1 MMVAFEEFPKTHSSQ
16 PAQPRPSG
24 VSRPAAAQLSF
35 WEAPP
40 TSDFQSHTPVWP
52 ARQPPGPAHLAVG
65 AVLTVLS
72 HRLTLLPLTSPL
84 VAVTAATGV
93 VQLVL
98 RLRLPILSRPVKVD
112 LSFFMARQVVDRAL
126 DLVAYLFVITNAHL
140 AKENIED

>member
-1 MMVAFEEFPKTHSSQ
+1 M
-16 PAQPRPSG
+16 
-24 VSRPAAAQLSF
+24 
-35 WEAPP
+35 
-40 TSDFQSHTPVWP
+40 
-52 ARQPPGPAHLAVG
+52 G

-112 LSFFMARQVVDRAL
+112 FSFFMARQVVDRAL